1 MKANFVILAPI
12 KERIM
17 PFGALEEQILQ
28 AAKNY
33 IAVLEKADELV
44 SKAPDQIL
52 SGSSSTIY
60 LKKLG
65 HRPLKIEDSE
75 AVINALGSDEDKLV
89 ISEFHQAQQGIS
101 QRLQNTKNI
110 GLVLKQAKV
119 PYDQMYKRLTRTD
132 LWKPEQIVQ
141 IMEVLQ
147 R

>member
-1 MKANFVILAPI
+1 
-12 KERIM
+12 M

-60 LKKLG
+60 LKNLG

-147 R
+147 RLQL

>member
-1 MKANFVILAPI
+1 
-12 KERIM
+12 M

-147 R
+147 RLQL